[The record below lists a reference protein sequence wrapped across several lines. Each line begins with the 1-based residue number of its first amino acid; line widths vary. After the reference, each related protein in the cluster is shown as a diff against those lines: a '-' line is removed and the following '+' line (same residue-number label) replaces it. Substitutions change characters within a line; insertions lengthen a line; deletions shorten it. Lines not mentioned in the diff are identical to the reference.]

1 MPCSGTRSSRAGPSL
16 KEQAMKNVGT
26 IDRTIRIVAVVA
38 IAAVIM
44 TGLVNGTLA
53 LVLGIIG
60 VVLLL
65 TALTSTCPGY
75 LPFGLSTRARV
86 R

>member
-1 MPCSGTRSSRAGPSL
+1 
-16 KEQAMKNVGT
+16 MKNVGT

-53 LVLGIIG
+53 LVLGIIA

>member
-1 MPCSGTRSSRAGPSL
+1 
-16 KEQAMKNVGT
+16 MKNVGT

-44 TGLVNGTLA
+44 TGLINGTLA